1 MAALGTYY
9 FNGLTFSTAIAI
21 YTDANFTTLAP
32 DGYYSDSVVSRRQL
46 NGVLLVSQPC
56 ASCSSAACGDAVTVS
71 IAGSGVFNANINLGN
86 NTGAVIIYIYGGVN
100 VPVGMLGSYN
110 GATYNRLTAKDNH
123 NGIILLDGSG
133 ATVDYAGVGNQSSG
147 LATYIGNQNASL
159 VGSYTTSPAGACS
172 QGDTPENY
180 TLSGASY
187 TAQGTFSSFS
197 VANSEVGYSS
207 DSSSVASPV
216 FTMVVP
222 KTASTPITLNLK
234 IFAPM
239 CLTDFAWEVACPV
252 NLLSFAG
259 SGAQSDTSCSSNT
272 STYYFARNATGVAA
286 PFTIDTNVKPET
298 GNWVFTNQD
307 GSSYLNDTN
316 EYQFYI
322 LDNSTY
328 IRVRRGV
335 VTAVGDC
342 V

>member
-9 FNGLTFSTAIAI
+9 FNGLTFATAVSI
-21 YTDANFTTLAP
+21 YTDIALTTLAP

-46 NGVLLVSQPC
+46 NGVLQAAANCPACTV
-56 ASCSSAACGDAVTVS
+56 ACGDSVTVS

-86 NTGAVIIYIYGGVN
+86 DIGAVIIYYYGGAT
-100 VPVGMLGSYN
+100 VPDGILALYN
-110 GATYNRLTAKDNH
+110 SVYHNRLTSKDNH
-123 NGIILLDGSG
+123 NGVVLLDGSG
-133 ATVDYAGVGNQSSG
+133 TTVDYAGIGNQGTSSATYVGNQNS
-147 LATYIGNQNASL
+147 SL
-159 VGSYTTSPAGACS
+159 VGSYTTPPSGACS

-180 TLSGASY
+180 ILSGGSY
-187 TAQGTFSSFS
+187 TAQGTYASFAVGS
-197 VANSEVGYSS
+197 TEVGYSS
-207 DSSSVASPV
+207 DSSTLTSPV

-222 KTASTPITLNLK
+222 KSSLTPTNLNLLISSPMCSTDFVWQTNCAITL
-234 IFAPM
+234 P
-239 CLTDFAWEVACPV
+239 
-252 NLLSFAG
+252 SFAG
-259 SGAQSDTSCSSNT
+259 SGAQSDTSCSANT
-272 STYYFARNATGVAA
+272 STYYFARNATGVAS